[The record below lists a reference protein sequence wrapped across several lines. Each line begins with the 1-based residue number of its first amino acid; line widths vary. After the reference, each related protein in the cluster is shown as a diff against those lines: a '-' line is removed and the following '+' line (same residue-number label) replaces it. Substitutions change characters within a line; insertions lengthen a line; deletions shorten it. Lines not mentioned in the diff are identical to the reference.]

1 MGGGV
6 LMAAVQPDS
15 AETQTLLLQAHTG
28 DRRAFE
34 ELFARH
40 RDSLR
45 WAIEIRLDAKL
56 RARVDPSDVVQETH
70 LEAYQRL
77 ADYLERRPMPFRLWL
92 RKTAYERLLKI
103 QRHHLKTA
111 RRAVSREV
119 PLPEQS
125 SLLLADQLLA
135 DVPTPSQQI
144 GKGELARKLRGALT
158 QLPLPQREVLLM
170 RNFEG
175 LSYQEVA
182 CILEIDPATAR
193 KRYGRALLQLRHL
206 LLEGGLTESEI

>member
-6 LMAAVQPDS
+6 LMEAVQPDS

-34 ELFARH
+34 ELFARQ

-77 ADYLERRPMPFRLWL
+77 PDYLERRPMPFRLWL

-144 GKGELARKLRGALT
+144 AKGELARKLRGALT
-158 QLPLPQREVLLM
+158 QLPPPQREVLLM

-182 CILEIDPATAR
+182 CILDIDPATAR